1 MEGVAQTFHTLIQT
15 LAFGGTSLKNLE
27 CSVFQFVETKGR
39 VDLCHAHCP
48 LDVLLVS
55 EHYQDGILELLL
67 QHRDKLLLADPD
79 PVPVSAVHHVDNGV
93 GVGVITSPVW
103 SNACL
108 TSEIPHLELEIFV
121 DHRLDIEADG
131 GDGGDHLSG
140 LESVQDG
147 RLAGAIKTQDQDSH
161 LFGANQVPE
170 VAEQTSH
177 DVCVTSLSLSDQIA
191 LQLKFS
197 C

>member
-1 MEGVAQTFHTLIQT
+1 MTKSVGETLVC
-15 LAFGGTSLKNLE
+15 L
-27 CSVFQFVETKGR
+27 
-39 VDLCHAHCP
+39 P
-48 LDVLLVS
+48 
-55 EHYQDGILELLL
+55 
-67 QHRDKLLLADPD
+67 
-79 PVPVSAVHHVDNGV
+79 
-93 GVGVITSPVW
+93 PVW

-131 GDGGDHLSG
+131 GDGGDHLPG

-161 LFGANQVPE
+161 LLGANQVPE

-177 DVCVTSLSLSDQIA
+177 DVCVTSLPLSDQIA